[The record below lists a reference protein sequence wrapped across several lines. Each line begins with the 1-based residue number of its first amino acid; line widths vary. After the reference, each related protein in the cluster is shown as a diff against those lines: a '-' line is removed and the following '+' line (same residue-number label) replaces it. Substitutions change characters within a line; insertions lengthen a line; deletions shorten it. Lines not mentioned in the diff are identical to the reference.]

1 MAVHC
6 QPLVNSNAFIHE
18 AECIADVQNAVKEL
32 TRGLMKNDE
41 TCLIGYKMVNKDLSE
56 AKRVFVRIFEGLY

>member
-18 AECIADVQNAVKEL
+18 AECIADVQNAVKENYSFIAFG
-32 TRGLMKNDE
+32 TDFNFMKAGLKSIHKLNS
-41 TCLIGYKMVNKDLSE
+41 IS
-56 AKRVFVRIFEGLY
+56 